1 VFVFPGC
8 LADYDVLVEK
18 FMEASTIEKREEILL
33 QAAERLSDFGRD
45 EVEPIRKAKVY
56 VK

>member
-1 VFVFPGC
+1 MFVFPGC